1 MLIIWFSMNT
11 CVEKIPTEYLVV
23 EVPVSVVSVPVDSPL
38 LSLEAGL
45 GSLEVPLSE
54 FYVNMTIDG

>member
-1 MLIIWFSMNT
+1 MLIIWFSTNT

-45 GSLEVPLSE
+45 GSLKVPLSE
-54 FYVNMTIDG
+54 FYVNMRIDG